1 MRDGGTDRGMEGGR
15 EVSRAGCGSGSGCG
29 GVSKG
34 GARIN
39 FKHGS
44 PYVHMLRFPSFFRSP
59 PPLSVTNPSS
69 PPPPPSSPPS
79 PIYPALPMCKLSSF
93 VFFQTPF
100 RSTHQRACRCL
111 KGRHTF
117 HTPLVLSPARNSH
130 HSTRC
135 NGRKKKKKK
144 STLRE
149 QVTLHR

>member
-1 MRDGGTDRGMEGGR
+1 MEGGR
-15 EVSRAGCGSGSGCG
+15 EGGQASWLWVGEWLWWCEQRGSEDQLQTWLSLCSHVAVSC
-29 GVSKG
+29 
-34 GARIN
+34 
-39 FKHGS
+39 
-44 PYVHMLRFPSFFRSP
+44 FFQPPRLLSATNP
-59 PPLSVTNPSS
+59 PP
-69 PPPPPSSPPS
+69 PPPPPSPPPL

-117 HTPLVLSPARNSH
+117 HTPLVLGPARNSH

-144 STLRE
+144 RKSTLRE